1 VIVYAV
7 EVADNRSGAKGAN
20 VTRSEKRRLAIV
32 SNEEYVRIAMERR
45 RELLGKVK
53 ELHTEEGVAVEAVRK
68 LEDNYGKKPE
78 GGN

>member
-1 VIVYAV
+1 
-7 EVADNRSGAKGAN
+7 
-20 VTRSEKRRLAIV
+20 
-32 SNEEYVRIAMERR
+32 MERR